1 MKSAALIVRRD
12 GSEEQTFELVETET
26 LIGRGP
32 SADLQI
38 LDDSISREHVVV
50 LWDGDD
56 FAVEDLQSTNG
67 VRVNGKRVRSA
78 PLQHGDE
85 IQIGQ
90 TRFVFVLH

>member
-1 MKSAALIVRRD
+1 MKTAALIVRRD
-12 GSEEQTFELVETET
+12 GAAEETFELCETET

-38 LDDSISREHVVV
+38 LDDSISREHVAI
-50 LWDGDD
+50 LWDDEA
-56 FAVEDLQSTNG
+56 FNVEDLPSTNG
-67 VRVNGKRVRSA
+67 AKVNGKRVRSA

-90 TRFVFVLH
+90 TVFVFLLR